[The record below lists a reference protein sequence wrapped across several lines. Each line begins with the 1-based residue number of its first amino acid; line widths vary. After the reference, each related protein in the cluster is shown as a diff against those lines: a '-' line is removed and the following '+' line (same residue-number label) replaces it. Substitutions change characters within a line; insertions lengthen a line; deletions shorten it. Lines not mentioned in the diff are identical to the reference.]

1 MRISTSYYFRTGL
14 DSINAQQSDLLH
26 IYQQMGSGKRMVS
39 PSDDPL
45 AAAQSINIR
54 QSQSLNARYNEN
66 RNVIKQNLGA
76 EENALKSVVGALQ
89 DVKTQLVSAGNGVL
103 SDADRRSLADALRS
117 AKSNVLALANATDG
131 NGQYIFSG
139 HQGNQE
145 PFDANGVWNGATG
158 QRMVQVDQ
166 TRQLAG
172 SDLGS
177 DVFARVTPG
186 NKDYLTTA
194 SASNTGSGQIASPTV
209 TSPTGA
215 DVGKSFRIDF
225 VADPADPD
233 PLNPTLPLHYQVI
246 DVATGN
252 PIDPA
257 NPSQPYDPAQGKI
270 TLGDGVSVKFSG
282 QPRVGDTFTAEP
294 ASSASGLNL
303 FSSFDGI
310 IAALENDT
318 INNSDPVALA
328 TLRNGINSALQRFDV
343 HYDNI
348 LTVQSSVGARM
359 AEVSAIDDNGTSRSL
374 DYSNRLS
381 QLEDISYYE
390 ASTQLQLRT
399 SALEAAA
406 LAFRKIQSATFL
418 NMQG

>member
-139 HQGNQE
+139 HQGDKV
-145 PFDANGVWNGATG
+145 PFSDTGVWNGATG

-186 NKDYLTTA
+186 NKNYLTAADT
-194 SASNTGSGQIASPTV
+194 SNTGSGQIASPSI
-209 TSPTGA
+209 TSPSGA
-215 DVGKSFRIDF
+215 DVGKSFSIEF
-225 VADPADPD
+225 VADP
-233 PLNPTLPLHYQVI
+233 
-246 DVATGN
+246 
-252 PIDPA
+252 IDPA
-257 NPSQPYDPAQGKI
+257 LPPQYQITVTDTTASPPVAPVVLPAQPYDPAQGTI

-282 QPRVGDTFTAEP
+282 QPVAGDVFTVAP
-294 ASSASGLNL
+294 ASTVSDLNV

-310 IAALENDT
+310 ISALESDT
-318 INNSDPVALA
+318 LDNSDPVALA
-328 TLRNGINSALQRFDV
+328 ALRNGINSALQRFDV

-359 AEVSAIDDNGTSRSL
+359 AEVSAIDANGASRSL
-374 DYSNRLS
+374 DYSNRLT

-418 NMQG
+418 SMQG